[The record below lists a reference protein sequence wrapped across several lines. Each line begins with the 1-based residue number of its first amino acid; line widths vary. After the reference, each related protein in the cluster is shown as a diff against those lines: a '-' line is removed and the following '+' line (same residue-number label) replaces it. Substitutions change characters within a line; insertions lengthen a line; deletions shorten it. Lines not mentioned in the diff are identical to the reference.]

1 MRLIYYKTIISEK
14 KKYLSALDPY
24 SDLLPPYFLLS
35 LSLSHTLT
43 FSLAP
48 INRYFASLYIT
59 IDLFKRALHPLSPLR
74 SFASSTK
81 RVAFLSWDAE
91 ADWICTRKF
100 HSNNTSVM
108 LPKYIPVQCSPSL
121 RRSSIGGNSR
131 PYNRNSW
138 PSIVKLSCIK
148 H

>member
-35 LSLSHTLT
+35 LTHT

-59 IDLFKRALHPLSPLR
+59 IDLFKRALRLLPLLR
-74 SFASSTK
+74 SFAWSTK
-81 RVAFLSWDAE
+81 RVALSWDAE
-91 ADWICTRKF
+91 A
-100 HSNNTSVM
+100 
-108 LPKYIPVQCSPSL
+108 
-121 RRSSIGGNSR
+121 G
-131 PYNRNSW
+131 
-138 PSIVKLSCIK
+138 
-148 H
+148 